1 MEAMHL
7 TAEQEHEAEKIAGI
21 LLEVMQVE
29 AQNIGRLLASKA
41 NSELFGQTE
50 FQLRDI
56 LLRLGAQGIE
66 AALSERKK
74 GGTKDPV

>member
-1 MEAMHL
+1 MDAMHL
-7 TAEQEHEAEKIAGI
+7 TAEQEHEAEEIARI
-21 LLEVMQVE
+21 LLEVMQGE
-29 AQNIGRLLASKA
+29 AQNIGRLLASKP

-56 LLRLGAQGIE
+56 LLRLGARSIE

-74 GGTKDPV
+74 RGIKDPA